1 MDRFPDRT
9 LPAAATPGPATVE
22 VMRSSLI
29 LLLAVAGCAA
39 VNRPDPADTAVRHRN
54 RPAAGP
60 DDGQLLVVTYNVR
73 MESAARIARGLSGP
87 WLGRADIVFLQ
98 EIESHDRER
107 SSRAGQVAERL
118 GMSHAYAP
126 GYGLRS
132 GGSHGVAIL
141 SRWPLEDL
149 ELIELPRRQV
159 VFNSARRVALGAT
172 VRYPGRALRVYSVH
186 LDNRI
191 NPAERR
197 RQLAPVLAAAAARRE
212 LPVIVAGDMNTSPF
226 CWLGHVVPV
235 PCGRQD
241 DRLEALVRER
251 GFALPAR
258 GSGPTTP
265 WLSMRLDAVYARGI
279 EARRVG
285 VERQVRVSDH
295 LPLWALF

>member
-1 MDRFPDRT
+1 
-9 LPAAATPGPATVE
+9 
-22 VMRSSLI
+22 MRSP
-29 LLLAVAGCAA
+29 LLLVLLAGCSA

-54 RPAAGP
+54 RPAAAR
-60 DDGQLLVVTYNVR
+60 DDGQLLVVTYNVH
-73 MESAARIARGLSGP
+73 MESAARIARGLGGP
-87 WLGRADIVFLQ
+87 WLERADVIFLQ
-98 EIESHDRER
+98 EIESHDREPA
-107 SSRAGQVAERL
+107 SRAGQVAARL
-118 GMSHAYAP
+118 GMSYAYAP

-149 ELIELPRRQV
+149 ELIELPRRHV

-197 RQLAPVLAAAAARRE
+197 RQLAPVLAAAAAHVDV
-212 LPVIVAGDMNTSPF
+212 PVIVAGDMNTSPF
-226 CWLGHVVPV
+226 CWIGHVVPV

-251 GFALPAR
+251 GFALPAT

-265 WLSMRLDAVYARGI
+265 WLSMRLDAVYARGLV
-279 EARRVG
+279 ARRIG
-285 VERQVRVSDH
+285 VERRVRVSDH